1 MAYLIASY
9 SWSCNVDELIYISEY
24 IVSETLQ
31 LNSVPDGWS
40 AVTSDI
46 NSGAFFKR
54 LYIWIQANVYR
65 PSHTLLCPTLSNLL
79 SSSAQ
84 TKGHAH
90 WNLLIFQSMM
100 HMRSWWRFIPLHR
113 IQPIV
118 ITTNQLGTPWRWYFL
133 DTGKTLEYGFADEGF
148 VPGCDY
154 AGVVQEVGSNV
165 KKVKKGDRVRL
176 LTCHNLRLHANS
188 SVIPGCRLD
197 YWRHCARSWLLCPI
211 YPSRR
216 CQLV

>member
-9 SWSCNVDELIYISEY
+9 SWSCNVNELISEY
-24 IVSETLQ
+24 IVSASIEFSTWRLIRCHEWHE
-31 LNSVPDGWS
+31 LRGVL
-40 AVTSDI
+40 
-46 NSGAFFKR
+46 KR
-54 LYIWIQANVYR
+54 LYIWIQVNVYR

-118 ITTNQLGTPWRWYFL
+118 TTTKQLGTPWRWYFL
-133 DTGKTLEYGFADEGF
+133 DTGKTLEYGLADEGF

-216 CQLV
+216 RQLV